1 MIDLVML
8 IDDND
13 TDNFISKRIIEITQ
27 FAEQVEVKNSGQHAL
42 EYLFE
47 HVNNTEQLPSL
58 IFLDIN
64 MPVMDGFM
72 FLYEFENMPTAVRDK
87 CRVIIL
93 SSSDNKRDIDKI
105 INNQSVIQYVTKPLT
120 QNVLEEIRKQGF

>member
-27 FAEQVEVKNSGQHAL
+27 FAERVEVRNSGQEAL
-42 EYLFE
+42 EYLVA
-47 HVNNTEQLPSL
+47 HADDVDQLPRL

-72 FLYEFENMPTAVRDK
+72 FLYEFENLSAIVQER
-87 CRVIIL
+87 CQVVIL
-93 SSSDNKRDIDKI
+93 SSSDNQRDIDKI
-105 INNQSVIQYVTKPLT
+105 VNNQSVIQYITKPLT
-120 QNVLEEIRKQGF
+120 KPALESISIKV

>member
-8 IDDND
+8 IDDNE
-13 TDNFISKRIIEITQ
+13 TDNFISKRIIEITE
-27 FAEQVEVKNSGQHAL
+27 FAKRVEVKNSGQHAL
-42 EYLFE
+42 EYLSE
-47 HVNNTEQLPSL
+47 HANDTDQLPSL

-72 FLYEFENMPTAVRDK
+72 FLYEFENLPEPVREK

-105 INNQSVIQYVTKPLT
+105 INNKSVIQYITKPLT
-120 QNVLEEIRKQGF
+120 QNVLEEIKANRR

>member
-13 TDNFISKRIIEITQ
+13 TDNFISKRIIEITE
-27 FAEQVEVKNSGQHAL
+27 FAERVEVKNSGQHAL
-42 EYLFE
+42 EYLSAHADE
-47 HVNNTEQLPSL
+47 AAQLPSL

-72 FLYEFENMPTAVRDK
+72 FLYEFESLPASVREK

-105 INNQSVIQYVTKPLT
+105 INNKSVIQYITKPLT
-120 QNVLEEIRKQGF
+120 QNVLEEIKAKQ

>member
-13 TDNFISKRIIEITQ
+13 TDNFISRRIIEISE
-27 FAEQVEVKNSGQHAL
+27 FAERVEVKNSGQHAL
-42 EYLFE
+42 EYLSQ
-47 HVNNTEQLPSL
+47 HAADVSQLPDL

-72 FLYEFENMPTAVRDK
+72 FLYEFENLPTTVRQK
-87 CRVIIL
+87 SRVIIL

-105 INNQSVIQYVTKPLT
+105 INNKSVIRYVTKPLT
-120 QNVLEEIRKQGF
+120 QNVLRELQSKNL

>member
-13 TDNFISKRIIEITQ
+13 TDNFISKRIIEITE
-27 FAEQVEVKNSGQHAL
+27 FAERVEVKNSGQHAL
-42 EYLFE
+42 EYLSA
-47 HVNNTEQLPSL
+47 HAGDRDQLPSI

-72 FLYEFENMPTAVRDK
+72 FLYEFESLPDSVRDK

-105 INNQSVIQYVTKPLT
+105 INNKSVIQYITKPLT
-120 QNVLEEIRKQGF
+120 QSVLEEIKAKRK